1 MDNEYDIEEP
11 TSALDSDIDMGV
23 EVVDDKDLDT
33 TPDNVVD
40 TVQRLRL
47 SMLLNKAPL
56 DKDEM
61 SLMNDLTRT
70 AQTQQRINVENKQAE
85 SDSEIAKS
93 LAEMVTSGIS
103 LKQSAS
109 NEKDITPP
117 AMDTTELDAI
127 EVKPE
132 LITTQQEEIS
142 LDEIMAAEDLKS
154 DN

>member
-1 MDNEYDIEEP
+1 MDTEYDIEEP

-23 EVVDDKDLDT
+23 EVVEDKDLDT

-103 LKQSAS
+103 LKQNAS

-117 AMDTTELDAI
+117 TMDTTELDII

-132 LITTQQEEIS
+132 LITTQQDEIS
-142 LDEIMAAEDLKS
+142 IDEIMAAEDLKS

>member
-23 EVVDDKDLDT
+23 EVVEDKDLDT

-47 SMLLNKAPL
+47 SMLLNKQPL

-103 LKQSAS
+103 LKQSSS

>member
-23 EVVDDKDLDT
+23 EVVEDKDLDT
-33 TPDNVVD
+33 APDNVVD

-47 SMLLNKAPL
+47 SMLLNKQPL

-103 LKQSAS
+103 LKRDER

-117 AMDTTELDAI
+117 SMDTTELDAI

-142 LDEIMAAEDLKS
+142 IDEIMAAEDLKS

>member
-23 EVVDDKDLDT
+23 EVVEDKDLDT